1 MYYHDEWTKAQRE
14 HVIATMAGHYQYT
27 VGAALHPL
35 DDDGL
40 TAGVPI
46 PAIIDGQINGGGRSP
61 VYALTVLDHD
71 RTLRQVEGINAAQHL
86 MRIGMSVLTPTYGW
100 LTFPLHVGNVDI
112 CNRDGDQVTLSGRN
126 KSALLQFQ
134 VAEPFVI
141 PAGTRI
147 TEAIRLVAIA
157 GGEVRGNMAIPDRP
171 QELHEDY
178 PVRRINFAGFAKPT
192 VSIDRDDEDRT
203 PITVW
208 WMMQDLASN
217 LDDFML
223 YYNQG
228 GKLIGRRIP
237 VVPAY
242 TFEGYTDGSYLTPP
256 GPALSA
262 DFTDFHNVVEVYYR
276 SAGTPPVIEAFDP
289 SHRLSARSLAWHG
302 VVRPRVLSV
311 LNYKIKAKRTAVAR
325 AHDLLEAEAQHVV
338 NVTAACK
345 RFPWMEWRDVYQ
357 FNSTDYT
364 NATTVNTW
372 TMDLAPGVDMTLGW
386 SDYRTRGI

>member
-1 MYYHDEWTKAQRE
+1 VYYHDEWTKAQRE

-61 VYALTVLDHD
+61 VYTLTVLDHD
-71 RTLRQVEGINAAQHL
+71 RTLRQVEGINAAKYTI
-86 MRIGMSVLTPTYGW
+86 RIGMSVLTPTYGW

-112 CNRDGDQVTLSGRN
+112 CTRDGDQVTLSGRN

-134 VAEPFVI
+134 VNDAFTI

-157 GGEVRGNMAIPDRP
+157 GGEVRGNMSIPDRP
-171 QELHEDY
+171 AELHQDYSVRAMRNVGGEISPLSLWGIMQELAD
-178 PVRRINFAGFAKPT
+178 A
-192 VSIDRDDEDRT
+192 
-203 PITVW
+203 
-208 WMMQDLASN
+208 
-217 LDDFML
+217 LDDHML

-237 VVPAY
+237 TVPAY
-242 TFEGYTDGSYLTPP
+242 TFEGYADGSYLTPP
-256 GPALSA
+256 GPALTA
-262 DFTDFHNVVEVYYR
+262 EFDDFHNEVWFYYR
-276 SAGTPPVIEAFDP
+276 DRATEPIRLAFDP
-289 SHRLSARSLAWHG
+289 SHPLSKQSLAWHSEPH
-302 VVRPRVLSV
+302 PRILPLKNFKV
-311 LNYKIKAKRTAVAR
+311 KKRATAVAR
-325 AHDLLEAEAQHVV
+325 THEALDEEARHVV
-338 NVTAACK
+338 NVVAACK

-372 TMDLAPGVDMTLGW
+372 TMDLAPGADMTLGW